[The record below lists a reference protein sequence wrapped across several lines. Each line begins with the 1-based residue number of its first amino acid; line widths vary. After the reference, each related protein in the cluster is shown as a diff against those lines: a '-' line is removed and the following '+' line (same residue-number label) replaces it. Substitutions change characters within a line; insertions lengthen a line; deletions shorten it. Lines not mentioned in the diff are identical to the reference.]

1 MQSCASRLQW
11 SEYQKLCGGK
21 AYKCIGLTDWFLV
34 WDESLQ
40 NVENVFRIF
49 KMLRSCRSFKM
60 LQRCELSMLQMLH
73 AILLKPKNVATILQ
87 GSFLEKVCN
96 LAEFNNNKN
105 FFLECCRAYRCC
117 SAFNEG
123 CLYLV
128 YYACHVKLNILGTI
142 VIPDNVAPGSSEVFC
157 FRNQTGESMI
167 CKYWS
172 FEICSTKL
180 TTLLTTSR
188 VY

>member
-117 SAFNEG
+117 RFFIEQKNSTTNTV
-123 CLYLV
+123 LQN
-128 YYACHVKLNILGTI
+128 YYSFK
-142 VIPDNVAPGSSEVFC
+142 
-157 FRNQTGESMI
+157 FRQFYELTDFLFS
-167 CKYWS
+167 
-172 FEICSTKL
+172 CSTVVGNPPLRNIESQYKFIL
-180 TTLLTTSR
+180 HLGAFCEIFIW
-188 VY
+188 